1 MQVFESVKIGTHE
14 IWLHKL
20 RSLLTM
26 LGVIF
31 GVAAVIS
38 TAAIGAGA
46 RDELNRQL
54 ATLGT
59 NTIRVQT
66 VELKGKEAAD
76 ARRLAPE
83 GLTRDDLENIR
94 EVLGDTLTAAA
105 PLKKA
110 TSQVQ
115 TVGRVLP
122 FEVCGT
128 NEDFPLISGFEVG
141 AGRFLTPLD
150 MEEAA
155 KVCVIG
161 DAVRRDAFPLVDA
174 VGETILVDGQAYTV
188 VGVMAPRGH
197 GDGGTV
203 IDVGDLDR
211 SIYMPVNSVLRRL
224 NDQDRRA
231 DRLNE
236 IALKVRSESELREAA
251 AVVERILLRRH
262 NDVQDFKAIVPEEL
276 IRQQQQT
283 KNVLSQVLVF
293 IAAIS
298 LLVGGIGIMNIM
310 LATVTQR
317 TREIG
322 IRRALGATRRDI
334 LAQFLVESLS
344 LSVLG
349 GLIGIGIGAGL
360 AMLIGN
366 YAKWPIILPPESIV
380 MSTTISA
387 LVGLLFGFYPSM
399 KASALDPIEAL
410 RTE

>member
-1 MQVFESVKIGTHE
+1 MQLSESLKIGAHE
-14 IWLHKL
+14 IWLHKT

-46 RDELNRQL
+46 RDELDRQL
-54 ATLGT
+54 AMLGT
-59 NTIRVQT
+59 NTIRVQS

-76 ARRLAPE
+76 ARRLAPW
-83 GLTRDDLENIR
+83 GLTRGDVENLR
-94 EVLGDTLTAAA
+94 AVLGDELEAVA
-105 PLKKA
+105 PLRKIE
-110 TSQVQ
+110 VQ
-115 TVGRVLP
+115 IQAQGRVLP
-122 FEVCGT
+122 YDVYGT
-128 NEDFPLISGFEVG
+128 NEDFPLISGYQIAG
-141 AGRFLTPLD
+141 GRFLNPLD
-150 MEEAA
+150 LTEAY
-155 KVCVIG
+155 KVAVIG
-161 DAVRRDAFPLVDA
+161 DAVRRDAFPLTRA
-174 VGETILVDGQAYTV
+174 VGESIVLDGQAYTV
-188 VGVMAPRGH
+188 IGVMARRGESQ
-197 GDGGTV
+197 GGTV

-211 SIYMPVNSVLRRL
+211 SIYIPINAALRRHRS
-224 NDQDRRA
+224 DDPRA
-231 DRLNE
+231 DRLGE
-236 IALKVRSESELREAA
+236 IALKIESEDQLREAA
-251 AVVERILLRRH
+251 ALVDRVLERRH
-262 NDVQDFKAIVPEEL
+262 NGVRDFKTVVPEEL

-322 IRRALGATRRDI
+322 IRRALGATRHDI
-334 LAQFLVESLS
+334 LVQFLVESLS

-360 AMLIGN
+360 ATAIGN
-366 YAKWPIILPPESIV
+366 YAGWPIILPLESILI
-380 MSTTISA
+380 STTISG
-387 LVGLLFGFYPSM
+387 LVGLLFGFYPSL
-399 KASALDPIEAL
+399 KAAALDPIEAL